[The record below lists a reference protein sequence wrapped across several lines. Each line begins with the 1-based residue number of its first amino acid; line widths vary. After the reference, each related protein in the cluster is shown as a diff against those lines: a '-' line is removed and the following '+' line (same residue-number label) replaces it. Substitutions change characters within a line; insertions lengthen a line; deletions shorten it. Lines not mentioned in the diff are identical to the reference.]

1 MKTPR
6 MYDRDVQ
13 DVFVGEKGK
22 VIVVYDAP
30 TEEGIFTK
38 EDLEYMIWLLGD
50 DHSSAIENK

>member
-13 DVFVGEKGK
+13 DVFVAEKGK
-22 VIVVYDAP
+22 IIVVYDAP

-38 EDLEYMIWLLGD
+38 DDLEYMLWLLD
-50 DHSSAIENK
+50 DEGEV